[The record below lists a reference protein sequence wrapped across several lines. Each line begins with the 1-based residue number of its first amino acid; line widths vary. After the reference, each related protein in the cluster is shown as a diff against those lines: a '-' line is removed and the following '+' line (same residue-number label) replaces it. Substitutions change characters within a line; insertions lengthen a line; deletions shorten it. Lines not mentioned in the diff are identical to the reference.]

1 MHAED
6 GLPPIPRAVASQQ
19 NLEIIM
25 LVKDVQNLP
34 GVLPVQLS
42 SPLSRAPQVQCA
54 VVCCSMLQCVAARCS
69 MLQRVAACRSVSHSV
84 ATCCSVLLGV
94 LSLLLSSPLTRASQ
108 EHSQGQCVAL
118 SCSALQ
124 CVAGRAASAFIF
136 VTQHSATS
144 ARCCSVMQ

>member
-34 GVLPVQLS
+34 GVLPVNLS

-54 VVCCSMLQCVAARCS
+54 VACCAVLQRVNALQCVAVCCSVLPGVLLLHLSSPLNGAPHVLCVVVCCSMLQRA
-69 MLQRVAACRSVSHSV
+69 AAC
-84 ATCCSVLLGV
+84 
-94 LSLLLSSPLTRASQ
+94 
-108 EHSQGQCVAL
+108 
-118 SCSALQ
+118 
-124 CVAGRAASAFIF
+124 
-136 VTQHSATS
+136 
-144 ARCCSVMQ
+144 